1 MVKRLR
7 ALLVHRLGPAVF
19 GNTLVVEKNRIWRNF
34 HKSCQQEFNIA
45 NPKRHAPSK
54 SAAELKRD
62 RLSILLR
69 TNVEEL
75 AIKIDEEFGD
85 SDLVYSEISADNAIK
100 YADLIY
106 TIIKSAEKDVLD
118 FYGSYFQPY
127 WISIQRTTP
136 GKTTAASS
144 FGWHIDDNPREM
156 LKLFVYLND
165 VGESNGAFRA
175 FPQKDSR
182 RLLLKGFRSNG
193 EITRVAAQP
202 MADMYLRKNPKSLK
216 VLEGPAGTVL
226 AFDNNLVHKGTAPKV
241 GYRHAIQIPI
251 FPSRVPLNLEM
262 VKSALLSSKKR
273 DYPLNPY
280 RNDFGNE
287 MLNQ

>member
-1 MVKRLR
+1 MVKKLK
-7 ALLVHRLGPAVF
+7 AVLLYRLGPAVF
-19 GNTLVVEKNRIWRNF
+19 SNTLSDEKNRIWRNF

-45 NPKRHAPSK
+45 NPKRQARSK

-62 RLSILLR
+62 RLSILSR

-75 AIKIDEEFGD
+75 AIKIDKEFGD
-85 SDLVYSEISADNAIK
+85 SNLVYSEIPAANAIK
-100 YADLIY
+100 YADFIY
-106 TIIKSAEKDVLD
+106 TILKSAEKDVLD

-144 FGWHIDDNPREM
+144 FGWHIDDNPKEM

-182 RLLLKGFRSNG
+182 RILLKGFRSNG

-202 MADMYLRKNPKSLK
+202 IVDMYLRKNPKSLK
-216 VLEGPAGTVL
+216 ILEGPAGTIL
-226 AFDNNLVHKGTAPKV
+226 AFDNNLVHKGTAPMV

-251 FPSRVPLNLEM
+251 YPSKVPLNLEM

-280 RNDFGNE
+280 KNDFGHE
-287 MLNQ
+287 IFKQ

>member
-1 MVKRLR
+1 MVKRLK
-7 ALLVHRLGPAVF
+7 AFLVYRFGPAFF
-19 GNTLVVEKNRIWRNF
+19 GNTLAVEKNRIWRNF

-45 NPKRHAPSK
+45 NPKKHAPSQ
-54 SAAELKRD
+54 SAGELKRD
-62 RLSILLR
+62 RLSILSR

-75 AIKIDEEFGD
+75 AIKIDKEFGD
-85 SDLVYSEISADNAIK
+85 SDLVSSEISADNAIK

-106 TIIKSAEKDVLD
+106 TIIKSVEKDVLD
-118 FYGSYFQPY
+118 FYGSYFQTY

-175 FPQKDSR
+175 FPRKDSG

-202 MADMYLRKNPKSLK
+202 MVDMYLRKNPKSLK

>member
-1 MVKRLR
+1 MVKRLK
-7 ALLVHRLGPAVF
+7 AFLVYRFGPAFF
-19 GNTLVVEKNRIWRNF
+19 GNTLAVEKNRIWRNF

-45 NPKRHAPSK
+45 NPKKHAPSQ
-54 SAAELKRD
+54 SAGELKRD
-62 RLSILLR
+62 RLSILSR

-75 AIKIDEEFGD
+75 AIKIDKEFGD

-165 VGESNGAFRA
+165 VSESNGAFRA
-175 FPQKDSR
+175 FPQKDSG

-241 GYRHAIQIPI
+241 GYRHAIQILI